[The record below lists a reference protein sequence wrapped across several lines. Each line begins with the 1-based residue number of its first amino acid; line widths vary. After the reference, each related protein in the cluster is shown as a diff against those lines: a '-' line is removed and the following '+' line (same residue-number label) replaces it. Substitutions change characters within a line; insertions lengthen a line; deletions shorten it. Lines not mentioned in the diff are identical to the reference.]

1 MRDDEAMTLL
11 PTFYE
16 IINLQIL
23 EIFIKIFHFVF
34 CYKDFGYSSLI
45 SVPSVAKI
53 RLSILMCREDEKRRQ

>member
-1 MRDDEAMTLL
+1 MNKSFSLNLCT
-11 PTFYE
+11 T
-16 IINLQIL
+16 NLQIL

-53 RLSILMCREDEKRRQ
+53 RLSILMCREDEERM